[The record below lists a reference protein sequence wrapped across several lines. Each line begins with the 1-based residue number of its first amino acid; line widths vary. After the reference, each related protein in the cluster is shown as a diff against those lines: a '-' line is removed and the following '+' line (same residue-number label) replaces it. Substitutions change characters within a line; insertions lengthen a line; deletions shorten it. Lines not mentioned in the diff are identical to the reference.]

1 MENKL
6 EKNIKKLY
14 VYNIFTNIF
23 FFVPTM
29 VLFWQDNGLS
39 ITKVMLL
46 QSIFSI
52 FTVILEIPSGY
63 FSDIYGRKKTLFIAS
78 IAGFCAILAYSL
90 GHNFYHFIIAEL
102 FFAINVSFISG
113 TTSALLFDTLKNLER
128 EYSYK
133 KIWGSVI
140 FYGMIAL
147 AISNVIGSFIGKINF
162 RYTFYAALP
171 FLVLMIPFSLTL
183 EEPARVTPMQ
193 NKGYLKIL
201 LKSIKTTIIT
211 NQKLKWIVIYSGI
224 IYAFNQTSLWLYQP
238 YFKLTGLDIAYFGVV
253 FALFQIVSAFSAKF
267 AYKIESKLGSAYS
280 LILLT
285 ILLSVSYFLMSN
297 FIFLFSFS
305 FCFIH
310 QFIRGF
316 KKTVITDY
324 INNLTTSELRATVL
338 STESFVSRLFYAIII
353 PIFGWVADIFSLIQ
367 ALSIIGITSLLAG
380 VIIIFILKREN
391 LLSHS

>member
-183 EEPARVTPMQ
+183 EEPVRVTPMQ

-211 NQKLKWIVIYSGI
+211 NKKLKWIVIYSGI

-267 AYKIESKLGSAYS
+267 AYKIESKLGRAYS

-380 VIIIFILKREN
+380 VIIIFILKKEN